1 MLYKSLVIKIS
12 IPPEKKT
19 KQKEYLEIGLL
30 PIVDQGKEI
39 IGGYTNEVEK
49 NIVCNLP
56 VIVFGDHTC
65 SVKYI
70 NFPFGAGADGIKILK
85 AKDNVLPQYLFY
97 GTQYLVFHLHDR
109 GYARHYQHIEKMDL
123 YVPPIEEQRR
133 IVSRIE
139 ELFSELDSAV
149 ETLQKTRQQ
158 LEIYRQAVLKE
169 AFEGKLTA
177 SWRSENTVVSISSIY
192 KAIKEKNNYRSTDSD
207 CSMKLPMLPENWM
220 WIYIGDITNG
230 TEYGTSKKS
239 EKNGKVPVIRMGNIQ
254 NGIIDWSD
262 LVYSSDDEEINRY
275 LLSKNDVLF
284 NRTNSPELVGKT
296 AIYSSDRQAIFA
308 GYLIRI
314 NQFDIINAKYLTYY
328 MNSYIA
334 KNYGNIVKTDGVNQ
348 SNINSKKLCS
358 YPFPLCTPKEQER
371 VVYELESRLSLCTN
385 IERTVDEAL
394 QQAEAMRQSI
404 LKKAFEGEL

>member
-169 AFEGKLTA
+169 AFQEC
-177 SWRSENTVVSISSIY
+177 TVSVKIEDVCIHV
-192 KAIKEKNNYRSTDSD
+192 TD
-207 CSMKLPMLPENWM
+207 
-220 WIYIGDITNG
+220 GDHMPPP
-230 TEYGTSKKS
+230 KS
-239 EKNGKVPVIRMGNIQ
+239 ETGIPFIMISNIQ
-254 NGIIDWSD
+254 NNKINWNNTAFVDSNYFDKIIDK
-262 LVYSSDDEEINRY
+262 RRPQQG
-275 LLSKNDVLF
+275 DVLYTVTGSF
-284 NRTNSPELVGKT
+284 GIPV
-296 AIYSSDRQAIFA
+296 
-308 GYLIRI
+308 LIDFDKKFCFQRHIALLRPNEKI
-314 NQFDIINAKYLTYY
+314 NQKYLYY
-328 MNSYIA
+328 VMQNP
-334 KNYGNIVKTDGVNQ
+334 IVYEQARNKATGTAQKTVGLSVLRK
-348 SNINSKKLCS
+348 IEI
-358 YPFPLCTPKEQER
+358 PFVDSLVEQEKI
-371 VVYELESRLSLCTN
+371 VLN
-385 IERTVDEAL
+385 IENKMSVCDSIEKTVNECL

-404 LKKAFEGEL
+404 FKKAFEGEL